1 MKTFP
6 IMALFLSLFFAQ
18 DLSAQISGQVV
29 DLYLN
34 RYNSATTGAKLPVE
48 DGEILGTMHFR
59 GWTPGDEYQSST
71 AIRTYVTGTPTPGYL
86 PGRLAFYTGGSD
98 LFNHE
103 RMTILENGNIG
114 IGLANPQELL
124 DINGN
129 TIVRGQRI
137 FLGLASPFADG
148 GEAFTHTDTDGFT
161 GLPGDVLAINHN
173 GDFEGGVYVGCP
185 GLRVCGTLETE
196 CFKTTKNLIAE
207 QGNVVAFGGASPAVD
222 CDTPGEGDFIAYG
235 NNGDFIAKHGNFI
248 AEAGDLQALS
258 GNVLAD
264 QNITSQNGNITA
276 LSGEISA
283 DQNITSQNGHLLAP
297 NGNLVAQNVT
307 ASTGDVEA
315 SQNVKALLGNV
326 SADFGDVTA
335 GQNVIAAFDVK
346 AGVNVQAVNDV
357 TAGVNVQAFN
367 DVRASVD
374 VEAGN
379 DVIAAADVEAGN
391 DLFATDNLRVGV
403 NSASMPSG
411 YRAAIAGKLIC
422 EEVRVSL
429 QADWPDYVFEED
441 YQLPSTTEWEA
452 FIKANKHLPG
462 VPSASE
468 VADQGIALGEMQAIL
483 LQKIE
488 ELTLIVIEQQK
499 QIELLRNRG
508 IEESKN

>member
-1 MKTFP
+1 MNRMKTFP
-6 IMALFLSLFFAQ
+6 MLALMLGLFFVQ
-18 DLSAQISGQVV
+18 DLHAQISGQVV

-71 AIRTYVTGTPTPGYL
+71 AIRTYVTGNPTPGYL

-161 GLPGDVLAINHN
+161 GLPGDVLAINYN
-173 GDFEGGVYVGCP
+173 GDFEGGVFVGCP

-196 CFKTTKNLIAE
+196 CFKTTKNFIAE

-248 AEAGDLQALS
+248 AEAGNVQALS
-258 GNVLAD
+258 GEVFAD
-264 QNITSQNGNITA
+264 QNITSQNGNIIAMNGDVVARMNLQALTGDITA

-297 NGNLVAQNVT
+297 
-307 ASTGDVEA
+307 
-315 SQNVKALLGNV
+315 
-326 SADFGDVTA
+326 
-335 GQNVIAAFDVK
+335 
-346 AGVNVQAVNDV
+346 
-357 TAGVNVQAFN
+357 
-367 DVRASVD
+367 
-374 VEAGN
+374 
-379 DVIAAADVEAGN
+379 
-391 DLFATDNLRVGV
+391 
-403 NSASMPSG
+403 
-411 YRAAIAGKLIC
+411 
-422 EEVRVSL
+422 
-429 QADWPDYVFEED
+429 
-441 YQLPSTTEWEA
+441 
-452 FIKANKHLPG
+452 
-462 VPSASE
+462 
-468 VADQGIALGEMQAIL
+468 
-483 LQKIE
+483 
-488 ELTLIVIEQQK
+488 
-499 QIELLRNRG
+499 
-508 IEESKN
+508 

>member
-6 IMALFLSLFFAQ
+6 MLALLLGLFLVQ

-34 RYNSATTGAKLPVE
+34 RYNSATNGAKLPVE

-59 GWTPGDEYQSST
+59 GWTPGNEYQSST

-114 IGLANPQELL
+114 IGLSNPQELL

-129 TIVRGQRI
+129 TIVRGRRI

-148 GEAFTHTDTDGFT
+148 GEAFTHTDTDGFS
-161 GLPGDVLAINHN
+161 GLPGDVLAINYN
-173 GDFEGGVYVGCP
+173 GDFEGGVFVGCP
-185 GLRVCGTLETE
+185 GLRVCGTLEAE

-207 QGNVVAFGGASPAVD
+207 QGNVVAFGGTSPAVD

-248 AEAGDLQALS
+248 AEAGDVQALA
-258 GNVLAD
+258 GEVFAD

-276 LSGEISA
+276 QNGDVVARMNVHALTGDITALSGEVSA

-335 GQNVIAAFDVK
+335 GQDVRAGNDVEAFNDVK
-346 AGVNVQAVNDV
+346 AVNDV
-357 TAGVNVQAFN
+357 
-367 DVRASVD
+367 
-374 VEAGN
+374 EAGS
-379 DVIAAADVEAGN
+379 DVFAG
-391 DLFATDNLRVGV
+391 DNLRVGV
-403 NSASMPSG
+403 SSSDMPAG

-429 QADWPDYVFEED
+429 QADWPDYVFEDD
-441 YQLPSTTEWEA
+441 YQLPSPAEWEA
-452 FIKANKHLPG
+452 FIKTNKHLPG
-462 VPSASE
+462 VPSAAE
-468 VADQGIALGEMQAIL
+468 VADQGVALGEMQAIL
-483 LQKIE
+483 LRKIE
-488 ELTLIVIEQQK
+488 ELTLVVIEQQK
-499 QIELLRNRG
+499 QIEQLRQRTNG
-508 IEESKN
+508 ESGK